1 MAAVL
6 VKRSII
12 VLAAEPREEWVQVN
26 CKIPAWRRKKV
37 AQHAHWYRQLR
48 RLSEKNLGPE
58 PVIKIMKWGR
68 SGSTHALLPH
78 IWKALAE
85 THSRTPTRSGPA
97 SLLFSKQ
104 KWLQKWHIK
113 GVVELRAEEL
123 LSMILEKLKT
133 HGQWETGGCRLLE
146 GPFIRAKN
154 WNSSDKWYK
163 SNG

>member
-37 AQHAHWYRQLR
+37 AQHAHIPPATQA
-48 RLSEKNLGPE
+48 
-58 PVIKIMKWGR
+58 KWKESGTGTRDQNYEVRPR

-154 WNSSDKWYK
+154 WNSSDKRYK